1 MEQATILVVDD
12 DRDVRETL
20 EDYLTEQGY
29 RVVTAASAEAALA
42 VLEGVAVGLIL
53 TDVHMEA
60 MSGVELC
67 THLKGDPRLQLT
79 PVVLLTGVSDL
90 QARVAGLAAGAD
102 DFFAKPVEFIELR
115 TRVASLLQ
123 RKALLD
129 TIQTQAA
136 ELAEWNRTLEERV
149 RQQVEAL
156 ERAGRLRRYLPPQLA
171 DLIVSRGD
179 ERFLESHRQE
189 ITVVFCDLRG
199 FTAFSEVA
207 LPEEVMRVLQEYH
220 TAMGALI
227 FDFDG
232 TWEHFAGDGLMVFFN
247 DPLPC
252 PNPAERAVRM
262 AVGMRQSMEELS
274 TRWRRRGYQIGFG
287 VGIALGDATLG
298 QIGVKERVH
307 YGAIGRA
314 PNLASRLCDEAQDG
328 QILVSESV
336 SLAVEELV
344 DAEFM
349 GHLILKGFLK
359 PVPAYNVLGLKAS
372 GA

>member
-53 TDVHMEA
+53 TDVHMGA

-67 THLKGDPRLQLT
+67 TRLKGDPRLQLT

-90 QARVAGLAAGAD
+90 QARVAGHAAGAD
-102 DFFAKPVEFIELR
+102 DFFTKPVEFIELR

-129 TIQTQAA
+129 TIQTQA
-136 ELAEWNRTLEERV
+136 
-149 RQQVEAL
+149 
-156 ERAGRLRRYLPPQLA
+156 A

-199 FTAFSEVA
+199 FTAFSEIA
-207 LPEEVMRVLQEYH
+207 PPEEVMRVLQEYH
-220 TAMGALI
+220 AAMGALI

-252 PNPAERAVRM
+252 PNPAERAVQM

-328 QILVSESV
+328 QLLVSKPV
-336 SLAVEELV
+336 YLAVEELV

-359 PVPAYNVLGLKAS
+359 PVPAYTVLGLKAS